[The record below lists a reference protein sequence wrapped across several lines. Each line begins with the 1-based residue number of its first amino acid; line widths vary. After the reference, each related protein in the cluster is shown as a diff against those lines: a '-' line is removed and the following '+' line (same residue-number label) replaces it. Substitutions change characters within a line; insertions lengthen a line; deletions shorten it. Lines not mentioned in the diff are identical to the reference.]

1 VRPFLAMLILAL
13 LIGWLPLQPMA
24 ALAMPFC
31 QHGTQPSAMEHDHA
45 SVHHAGHEPQH
56 TDGQAGHLACSDCGA
71 CHLACA
77 PVLTVSLTLSAHVPA
92 RRFDLSPPLVPAAF
106 APEQPHPPPLAH

>member
-1 VRPFLAMLILAL
+1 MRRFLAMLILAL
-13 LIGWLPLQPMA
+13 LSGWLPLQPMA

-45 SVHHAGHEPQH
+45 SAHHTSHDSQH
-56 TDGQAGHLACSDCGA
+56 TEGQAGFLACSDCGA

-77 PVLTVSLTLSAHVPA
+77 PVLTVSFALSGDIPT
-92 RRFDLSPPLVPAAF
+92 RSFDLSPPLLPAAF
-106 APEQPHPPPLAH
+106 APEQPHPPPLTH